1 LGKQPPRLSELFDT
15 MLLELQGSDK
25 ADKKAD
31 PMTNLGGQTLVML
44 ALVGIKFW
52 AQCCGVDSP
61 NEGEIS
67 NKDTYKLHDA
77 FNYPF
82 QKMMGQ
88 GTQIIVFV
96 AIVDLLNV
104 NILKSDNL
112 AMIILTG
119 FITFTTWVCM
129 GAYYVYRAQKLMK
142 QWYEY
147 ELVAHDEEQLEKLHE
162 KYAKIY

>member
-1 LGKQPPRLSELFDT
+1 MANISTRSNNGAFLQCCSTKLLIVLLVVYISNIRSHKLDQEQYDMERYGVTSLKDIKLVRPGDTGMKSIVKVRPAESNATLAKQPPRLAELFDT

-25 ADKKAD
+25 ADKAAD

-82 QKMMGQ
+82 
-88 GTQIIVFV
+88 
-96 AIVDLLNV
+96 
-104 NILKSDNL
+104 
-112 AMIILTG
+112 
-119 FITFTTWVCM
+119 
-129 GAYYVYRAQKLMK
+129 
-142 QWYEY
+142 
-147 ELVAHDEEQLEKLHE
+147 
-162 KYAKIY
+162 